1 MRENQVGT
9 EIEGGIMIIGVEI
22 MTGIV
27 IKNVIGIMTALR
39 LMILEVAI
47 GHILG
52 LGNAPRIM
60 IATGILFNNIP
71 CLFDNILLVLFCDH
85 FLTY

>member
-60 IATGILFNNIP
+60 IATGMTDTRCCEEENEYET
-71 CLFDNILLVLFCDH
+71 VLA
-85 FLTY
+85 